1 MSSSK
6 HRSEV
11 PSSVIY
17 LSPHPTPTLF
27 LIGKSWERESLC
39 TACAAAPSPAWLDW
53 MTGRLQRW
61 KMRRENRRRRTVS
74 SLILN
79 ICNLYCPP
87 SLPVFLFSHF
97 HTFRL
102 PPFCLT
108 LSVCLP
114 RSPLCMQSPA
124 CSLSAVWVYERH
136 YMSGGNRNAVLGG
149 VSRRAL
155 HTFHLPQMEHKWKE
169 LLKAVL
175 KEGNPLWKRVVR
187 VFFFFFFNKNTNT
200 FNTLSSNIY
209 LGMWMKTRAGF

>member
-6 HRSEV
+6 HRNEV

-79 ICNLYCPP
+79 ICILYYPP

-102 PPFCLT
+102 PP
-108 LSVCLP
+108 SV
-114 RSPLCMQSPA
+114 
-124 CSLSAVWVYERH
+124 SLSPSVFHALLFVCRAQPALFLQYGF
-136 YMSGGNRNAVLGG
+136 MNAATCQGEI
-149 VSRRAL
+149 AM
-155 HTFHLPQMEHKWKE
+155 QYWAE
-169 LLKAVL
+169 
-175 KEGNPLWKRVVR
+175 
-187 VFFFFFFNKNTNT
+187 
-200 FNTLSSNIY
+200 
-209 LGMWMKTRAGF
+209 